1 MENKRLNELPV
12 PEAASNDQHSREM
25 LRAWVIDN
33 GLHCSLDVG
42 RAGEN
47 EAILW
52 GILLS
57 DIARHVANAV
67 EEAEGT
73 PTEDTLRMIRAHFNA
88 ELESPSAGTTGK
100 FV

>member
-1 MENKRLNELPV
+1 MENRRPKELPV
-12 PEAASNDQHSREM
+12 PEAATTDQHSREM

-42 RAGEN
+42 GAGEN

-57 DIARHVANAV
+57 DVARHVADA
-67 EEAEGT
+67 EEETEGT
-73 PTEDTLRMIRAHFNA
+73 PSGDTLRM
-88 ELESPSAGTTGK
+88 
-100 FV
+100 